1 MEEVKTQ
8 EPKIVFKET
17 KMLSFGEQLAD
28 VDFSTE
34 EEGSIYKVKKT
45 MADLTN
51 LLLEEY
57 NKNGKSPIKSLLF
70 DHAIGEIV
78 SAQMAVL
85 KVITFKH

>member
-8 EPKIVFKET
+8 EPEVVFKET
-17 KMLSFGEQLAD
+17 KVLSFGEQLSD

-70 DHAIGEIV
+70 DHAVGEIV